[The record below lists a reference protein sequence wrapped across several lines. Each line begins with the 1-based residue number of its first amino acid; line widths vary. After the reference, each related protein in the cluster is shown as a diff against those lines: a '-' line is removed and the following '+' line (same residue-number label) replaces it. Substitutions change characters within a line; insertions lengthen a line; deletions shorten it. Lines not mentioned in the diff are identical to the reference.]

1 MTNPFHPAPYGA
13 GIPADQDNHPY
24 VLVDVNESHDRTAVN
39 DAIDE
44 LRGIAQQ
51 LVLDLEE
58 LAQDPVVKQ
67 DPDLQIKLVALL
79 KEIKKP
85 GVGGQTSVTECL
97 WNRYGAGTH
106 LTPGGAKFAFARPGA
121 RRSTNYKLLESD
133 FPDAYS
139 AAVSTSQP
147 APDAVGKLTLK

>member
-24 VLVDVNESHDRTAVN
+24 VLGDVSESHDRTV
-39 DAIDE
+39 E
-44 LRGIAQQ
+44 KRLESLRGIAQQ
-51 LVLDLEE
+51 VVLELEE
-58 LAQDPVVKQ
+58 LANTSEVRN
-67 DPDLQIKLVALL
+67 DPDLQLQLVAIL

-85 GVGGQTSVTECL
+85 GVGGQPTVTTCL

-106 LTPGGAKFAFARPGA
+106 LTPGGAKFAFARPSS

-133 FPDAYS
+133 FPDAYN
-139 AAVSTSQP
+139 AAVSTKEP
-147 APDAVGKLTLK
+147 APDAVGSLTLK

>member
-24 VLVDVNESHDRTAVN
+24 VLGDVSESHDRTV
-39 DAIDE
+39 E
-44 LRGIAQQ
+44 KRLESLRGIAQQ
-51 LVLDLEE
+51 VVLELEE
-58 LAQDPVVKQ
+58 LANTSEVRN
-67 DPDLQIKLVALL
+67 DPDLQLQLVAIL

-85 GVGGQTSVTECL
+85 GVGGQPTVTTCL

-121 RRSTNYKLLESD
+121 RRSTDYKLLESD
-133 FPDAYS
+133 YPDAYS